1 MELLGQIVK
10 GDFVGTANFRGELIG
25 LVAVLPVHFGQKQRS
40 PNRILYLFKGLG
52 MGGLFIED
60 FYDVKA
66 VLGLNDVRNFALFQ
80 AKSGLLELS
89 DGLTLANPAE
99 IAAFV
104 FRTWVFR
111 IFLGE
116 ILEFGTALLGLL
128 QDVFSLLADFRHFG
142 VSLVI
147 GQKQDVFDMNT
158 V

>member
-1 MELLGQIVK
+1 
-10 GDFVGTANFRGELIG
+10 
-25 LVAVLPVHFGQKQRS
+25 
-40 PNRILYLFKGLG
+40 

-60 FYDVKA
+60 LYDVKA

-89 DGLTLANPAE
+89 DGLTLTNPAE
-99 IAAFV
+99 VAAFV

-147 GQKQDVFDMNT
+147 GQKQDVLDMNT
-158 V
+158 VRNLVLLNIALVFDFELVIGDLGCLADLVGVD